1 MFVLVAQLGKRMGK
15 DRLCP
20 KYSIKIDTSS
30 SIFFFKDLFPP
41 NSLCLPLPNCLTDHI
56 QNNLTMADKKAH
68 LLYVEDDE
76 SLSFVTRDNLELSG
90 YEVTYCEDGG
100 VAMKTIQSNAK
111 FDICILDVMLPE
123 VDGFTLAQ
131 EIRKRDEQVPIIFLT
146 AKSMKQDKIHG
157 LTLGADDYMTK
168 PFSIEELLLKIEIF
182 LRRSSFNAAPKSNLP
197 VQVGHYAFDYKN
209 LHLSNG
215 SYSETLTQKEADLLK
230 LLNENKN
237 QVVKRSFILETIWG
251 KDDYFLGRS
260 LDVFISRLRKYL
272 SLDERIKIENI
283 HGVGFKFK
291 VEE

>member
-1 MFVLVAQLGKRMGK
+1 MIH
-15 DRLCP
+15 P
-20 KYSIKIDTSS
+20 KAT
-30 SIFFFKDLFPP
+30 LF
-41 NSLCLPLPNCLTDHI
+41 
-56 QNNLTMADKKAH
+56 
-68 LLYVEDDE
+68 YVEDDE

-90 YEVTYCEDGG
+90 YLVTHCEDGKKALDIIKSG
-100 VAMKTIQSNAK
+100 QK
-111 FDICILDVMLPE
+111 FDLCILDVMLPE

-157 LTLGADDYMTK
+157 LTIGADDYITK
-168 PFSIEELLLKIEIF
+168 PFSIEELMLKIDIF
-182 LRRSSFNAAPKSNLP
+182 LRRTKYSTMLKPGTPLNIGS
-197 VQVGHYAFDYKN
+197 YAFDYKN
-209 LHLSNG
+209 LSLTAEG
-215 SYSETLTQKEADLLK
+215 YSETLTLKEADLLK

-283 HGVGFKFK
+283 HGVGFKFR
-291 VEE
+291 VED